1 MQAFTYE
8 RPTTVDDAV
17 ALLAAGD
24 TRALAGGT
32 DLVPQ
37 LREGRRSADRVVDLK
52 HVPELTAVTRQQDG
66 GWRIGAAASIARL
79 GDDPAF
85 ATDHPGLLAAA
96 RLIGSLQIQSRATLG
111 GNLCNA
117 APSADAVPLLMSL
130 EAETEIAGPRGRR
143 TVAIDTLPKAPGRTV
158 LSPGE
163 IVTAILLPPRARRS
177 GPCYLRFTPRRE
189 MDIAIA
195 GAGVAIS
202 LAADGRI
209 AKARITL
216 ASVAQTPLRVPKAES
231 ALLHQLPGKS
241 VLEFAA
247 DIAATACQPISDTRA
262 SADYRRHLVKVLTR
276 RALEACL
283 AEIEAREARP

>member
-1 MQAFTYE
+1 
-8 RPTTVDDAV
+8 
-17 ALLAAGD
+17 
-24 TRALAGGT
+24 
-32 DLVPQ
+32 
-37 LREGRRSADRVVDLK
+37 
-52 HVPELTAVTRQQDG
+52 
-66 GWRIGAAASIARL
+66 
-79 GDDPAF
+79 
-85 ATDHPGLLAAA
+85 
-96 RLIGSLQIQSRATLG
+96 
-111 GNLCNA
+111 
-117 APSADAVPLLMSL
+117 
-130 EAETEIAGPRGRR
+130 
-143 TVAIDTLPKAPGRTV
+143 
-158 LSPGE
+158 
-163 IVTAILLPPRARRS
+163 
-177 GPCYLRFTPRRE
+177 RE